1 MHIEPLLKLSLELCK
16 SVSSIIDGVLVAV
29 YVGIRRCECCT
40 SCIRLASGNN
50 PVVHLLEASDIRA
63 AIRITSFKIVA
74 PTVGDSSEE
83 VARIRG
89 VVLELPTLSVRAGEA
104 EYVFSTLV
112 VVEIIL
118 QNLLLL

>member
-29 YVGIRRCECCT
+29 YVGVRRCECCT
-40 SCIRLASGNN
+40 RRVSLAGGHN
-50 PVVHLLEASDIRA
+50 PVVHLFETSDICA
-63 AIRITSFKIVA
+63 LIGITSLEVIAPIGRNRAKEVTRIGSIV
-74 PTVGDSSEE
+74 
-83 VARIRG
+83 
-89 VVLELPTLSVRAGEA
+89 LKLPTFSVRAGET
-104 EYVFSTLV
+104 EYVFSALV